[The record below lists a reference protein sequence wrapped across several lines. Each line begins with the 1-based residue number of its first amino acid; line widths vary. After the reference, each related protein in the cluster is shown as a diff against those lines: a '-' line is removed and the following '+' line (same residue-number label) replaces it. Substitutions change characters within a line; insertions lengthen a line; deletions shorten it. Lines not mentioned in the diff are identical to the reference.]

1 MTCRHV
7 ILAALVLALLP
18 VPLGAQQMILEPLTD
33 LDGLAYCDY
42 VHNIRTCESLHIESG
57 MVAEGATLELS
68 GGSYVVEWLGPAYY
82 LDSGVV
88 LEAVGGATPE
98 LKGQRWV
105 EVYPGDFKE
114 HVSRGWRD
122 RDGNRALSAS
132 DTLDLESGS
141 MEVRD
146 VRLHLRV
153 RPLTE
158 KEKEKEKE
166 LSHAL

>member
-1 MTCRHV
+1 MTCRYA
-7 ILAALVLALLP
+7 ILFASLALALVP
-18 VPLGAQQMILEPLTD
+18 VSLGAQQIILEPLTD

-57 MVAEGATLELS
+57 MVAQGATLELS
-68 GGSYVVEWLGPAYY
+68 GSPYVVEWMGPGYY

-88 LEAVGGATPE
+88 LEAVGGAAPD

-105 EVYPGDFKE
+105 EVYPGDGKE

-122 RDGNRALSAS
+122 QDGNRALSAS
-132 DTLDLESGS
+132 DTLDLDSGS
-141 MEVRD
+141 VEVRD

-153 RPLTE
+153 RPVIAKDKG
-158 KEKEKEKE
+158 KEKEKK
-166 LSHAL
+166 